1 MWIKYLLPPLL
12 ISTIALLSWGASPV
26 GQVGDAQQW
35 MGADEFGRNA
45 WSVLASAV
53 LFSLG
58 KGAAITAAIA
68 LVASLLAYLASRDE
82 YPRALLVLRGL
93 CAIVE
98 SVPLVLWIV
107 IVVVSVPGPRL
118 GVTLAAFGILALPSV
133 TQIFVG
139 EFRRLRAAPFV
150 EAAYLLGIREI
161 RVFSRYILPAA
172 LPVLAPLLIQIL
184 GSAIA
189 IDGAI
194 GVFGLGNRS
203 DIDLGVLLLRGKEQ
217 FITRPDYMISA
228 LGAYAALYLYLIW
241 LSSGLGMPR
250 HTRRPA

>member
-1 MWIKYLLPPLL
+1 MQP
-12 ISTIALLSWGASPV
+12 
-26 GQVGDAQQW
+26 W
-35 MGADEFGRNA
+35 MSADEFGRNT
-45 WSVLASAV
+45 WGVLASAV
-53 LFSLG
+53 LFSFG
-58 KGAAITAAIA
+58 KGVVITSSIA

-82 YPRALLVLRGL
+82 HPRALLALRGL

-118 GVTLAAFGILALPSV
+118 LVTLAAFGVLTLPAV
-133 TQIFVG
+133 TQILVG
-139 EFRRLRAAPFV
+139 EFRRLRTAPFV
-150 EAAYLLGIREI
+150 ESAYVLGVREI
-161 RVFSRYILPAA
+161 RIFSHYILPAV
-172 LPVLAPLLIQIL
+172 LPVLVPLLIQIL

-203 DIDLGVLLLRGKEQ
+203 DTDLGVLLLRGKEQ
-217 FITRPDYMISA
+217 FIIRPDYMVSA

-241 LSSGLGMPR
+241 LSSGLLASGQ
-250 HTRRPA
+250 TRSQA